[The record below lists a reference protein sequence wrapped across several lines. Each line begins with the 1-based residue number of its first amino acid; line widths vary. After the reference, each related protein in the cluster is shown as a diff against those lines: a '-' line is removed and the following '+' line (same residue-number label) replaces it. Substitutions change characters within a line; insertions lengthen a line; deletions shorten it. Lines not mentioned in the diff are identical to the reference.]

1 MRVVLEVPVQ
11 RCIRDLDGTILC
23 SSLNTKIRESA
34 FFPGKKQG
42 KDIPFS
48 SMSLALLTQVQAQ
61 LSSLS
66 GERTSDSRI
75 GLLGKAETVSKLSNV
90 KCDFPPVNLNVISD
104 HTCFRAA
111 HTHYSEHC
119 EPSHGKSFAVWQAI
133 CNLTSHFQYP
143 LLKIRK
149 RVDLFSKSLSFSN

>member
-66 GERTSDSRI
+66 GERTSEGFS
-75 GLLGKAETVSKLSNV
+75 GGSLV
-90 KCDFPPVNLNVISD
+90 KNLP
-104 HTCFRAA
+104 A
-111 HTHYSEHC
+111 
-119 EPSHGKSFAVWQAI
+119 KQ
-133 CNLTSHFQYP
+133 
-143 LLKIRK
+143 
-149 RVDLFSKSLSFSN
+149 